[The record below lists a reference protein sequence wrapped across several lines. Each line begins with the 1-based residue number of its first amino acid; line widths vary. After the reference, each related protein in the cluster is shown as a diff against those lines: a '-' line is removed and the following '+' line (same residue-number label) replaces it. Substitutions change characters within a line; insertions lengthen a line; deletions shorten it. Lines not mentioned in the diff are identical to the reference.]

1 MASNNL
7 QQQHISIAKS
17 SVWIIVNQLGGII
30 GLLSF
35 GYIADRFGRRLAFS
49 GFAISLAGGLVMIS
63 LFWNNI
69 AYYQPLIF
77 IFMFIVGIGTGIYG
91 GYGLLVSELF
101 PTEIRCT
108 SMGSGFNIAR

>member
-69 AYYQPLIF
+69 AYYQPLYLF
-77 IFMFIVGIGTGIYG
+77 SC
-91 GYGLLVSELF
+91 LL
-101 PTEIRCT
+101 
-108 SMGSGFNIAR
+108 